1 MSELSEDFVQR
12 GFKINIINSLFL
24 RAKERSRNSLLSQEK
39 RGEVNNR
46 VALVLN
52 YHQALSKING
62 IIDSLCP
69 VLHASD
75 AMKIIVEARKCK
87 KIYVGSNITPFRKRF
102 NNHENSL
109 IRYGKGQRGD
119 IGRVFICSLFW
130 SRT

>member
-1 MSELSEDFVQR
+1 MSELSEDFVKR

-52 YHQALSKING
+52 YHPALSKIYG
-62 IIDSLCP
+62 IIDSSWP

-75 AMKIIVEARKCK
+75 AMNKIVEARQ
-87 KIYVGSNITPFRKRF
+87 
-102 NNHENSL
+102 L
-109 IRYGKGQRGD
+109 ISYGRP
-119 IGRVFICSLFW
+119 RNL
-130 SRT
+130 

>member
-1 MSELSEDFVQR
+1 MKRFGKTHCQICDFVDESNTF
-12 GFKINIINSLFL
+12 GPSDHTYFINFAFDFDSEEVVYLIIC
-24 RAKERSRNSLLSQEK
+24 K
-39 RGEVNNR
+39 
-46 VALVLN
+46 
-52 YHQALSKING
+52 
-62 IIDSLCP
+62 
-69 VLHASD
+69 
-75 AMKIIVEARKCK
+75 KCK